1 MILIKQLVVCA
12 SVRKPPS
19 LNETNTLPDNSSLG
33 VDLGIIRSSRRGVK
47 TPSMFPNMEERP
59 KLNNIMKNRMAQAWE
74 PGMRMIA

>member
-19 LNETNTLPDNSSLG
+19 LNKTNTLPDNSSLG
-33 VDLGIIRSSRRGVK
+33 ADLGIIRSSRRGVK